1 MPYRFKTARR
11 GSEVGRKSDFYWHMA
26 NRGRQWHEG
35 LSGLLPIRRTYPRH
49 LALSLALVPNRID
62 HDIGDRRRSQV
73 PSRLVEGVSLPNGLA
88 GRSSGRRATTTDF
101 AVPSDN
107 LWPGCLDDE
116 YPQATGQTLVL
127 FRHASCASRLLK
139 KSATHGRKREH
150 KGIQNGIELRRK

>member
-1 MPYRFKTARR
+1 MRGCQGCCRFAGHIR
-11 GSEVGRKSDFYWHMA
+11 GI
-26 NRGRQWHEG
+26 
-35 LSGLLPIRRTYPRH
+35 LPSVSRSFP
-49 LALSLALVPNRID
+49 
-62 HDIGDRRRSQV
+62 IGAIMILETGGEAKFH
-73 PSRLVEGVSLPNGLA
+73 PRLVERVSLPNGVE
-88 GRSSGRRATTTDF
+88 RATTTDF

-150 KGIQNGIELRRK
+150 KGIQNGIELR